1 MKKTEVVT
9 APNGQQV
16 TLEKDG
22 LWTEVKRYRAQYLM
36 LAPYALLFIFFTVL
50 PVLSSIV
57 LSFTYFNMLQ
67 MPRFVGWSNYI
78 TLFLDDEIFLIAVK
92 NTLVFAFITGPIC
105 YMACWFF
112 AWFINELNP
121 KLRAFMT
128 FVFYAPS
135 ISGNLYF
142 IWQFIFSGDS
152 YGLVNSTLMRFG
164 LLDEPI
170 LWLTDT
176 KYMLTIIILIQIWLS
191 LGAGFLSFIA
201 GLQGVDKSMYEAGAI
216 DGIRN
221 RWQELWYITLPA
233 MGPML
238 MFAAVMQI
246 ASSFS
251 VADVAIQ
258 LCGNPST
265 DYAAHTVVTHIMD
278 YGNTRFEMGYASAIA
293 VVLFAVMILTK
304 ILITKVLTKF
314 TDVN

>member
-1 MKKTEVVT
+1 MKRTEVVT

-22 LWTEVKRYRAQYLM
+22 LWTEIKRYRAQYLM

-164 LLDEPI
+164 LADEPI

-176 KYMLTIIILIQIWLS
+176 RYMLTIIILIQIWLS

-293 VVLFAVMILTK
+293 TVLFLLMVGSNMLVQK
-304 ILITKVLTKF
+304 LLRRVGE
-314 TDVN
+314 